1 MNSATLEKSM
11 WKLLSNL
18 CNFQRNAQ
26 RMQYECFRK
35 ANIPCGSGCVESAIR
50 RVINLRLKAPGP
62 FWTRQMAECFLFLR
76 SQLLSGRWD
85 IFMHKVACLTR
96 QLMEP
101 LHGSSLAP
109 DELPLAA

>member
-1 MNSATLEKSM
+1 LGLDVLGFMGRCSARLVSEVVELALLCPSLEVAHRVLARRGIGLDVKTLRR
-11 WKLLSNL
+11 L
-18 CNFQRNAQ
+18 CADL
-26 RMQYECFRK
+26 
-35 ANIPCGSGCVESAIR
+35 G
-50 RVINLRLKAPGP
+50 
-62 FWTRQMAECFLFLR
+62 R